1 MLNIPQVPAKLTTI
15 CNGELEDRFQDALR
29 TVISSLKPGEKGS
42 ITMTLN
48 FCRQAES
55 ESIIDTKFKV
65 TKKLPPAS
73 KASFIRDLGA
83 KGLQTDAPMEQQNL
97 SFLDTEPKTK
107 ALDPDLENKE
117 RTKEA

>member
-29 TVISSLKPGEKGS
+29 TVISALKPGEKGS

-48 FCRQAES
+48 FCRQPES

-73 KASFIRDLGA
+73 KTSFIRDLGA
-83 KGLQTDAPMEQQNL
+83 EGLQTDAPMEQKNL
-97 SFLDTEPKTK
+97 SFLEPKTK
-107 ALDPDLENKE
+107 ALSPDLEDQGLEK
-117 RTKEA
+117 KEA